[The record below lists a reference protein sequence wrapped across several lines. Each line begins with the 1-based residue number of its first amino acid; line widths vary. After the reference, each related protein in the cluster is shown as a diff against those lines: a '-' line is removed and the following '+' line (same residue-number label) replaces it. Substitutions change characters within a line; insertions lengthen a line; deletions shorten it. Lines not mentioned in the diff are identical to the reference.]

1 MCTNLLQL
9 RNDFPQQKTYHP
21 FMETQLDGSARA
33 LGSVRHLTDEQLI
46 EHLCATTD
54 RTAADDLFAEMFRR
68 YGQRVRAWCER
79 FTGDPEL
86 AFDLAQE
93 VFLKAYRHLGSFR
106 CDSRFSTWLFAVTQ
120 NHCRNSN
127 SRRRLA
133 PVEIDQSIAERL
145 PDHNAVEAYRAI
157 EREQRYRRMWE
168 LISATLNPVE
178 ARVVTM
184 HYGEEVPLAAITQQ
198 LSLSNPSGAK
208 AYIVSAR
215 RKLSGAIRRQAER
228 VA

>member
-1 MCTNLLQL
+1 MG
-9 RNDFPQQKTYHP
+9 
-21 FMETQLDGSARA
+21 TQTTCAIA
-33 LGSVRHLTDEQLI
+33 PENVRSFTDQQLI
-46 EHLCATTD
+46 EQLQLVSD
-54 RTAADDLFAEMFRR
+54 RTAVDNLFAEIFRR

-106 CDSRFSTWLFAVTQ
+106 CHSRFSTWLFAVTQ

-127 SRRRLA
+127 ARRRIAAL
-133 PVEIDQSIAERL
+133 EIDETVADRL
-145 PDHNAVEAYRAI
+145 PDKNALEPYQVI
-157 EREQRYRRMWE
+157 ERYERYRRMWE

-184 HYGEEVPLAAITQQ
+184 HYGEEVPLAKITEH

-215 RKLSGAIRRQAER
+215 RKLNTAIRKQAEK

>member
-9 RNDFPQQKTYHP
+9 RNDFPRQKTYHP
-21 FMETQLDGSARA
+21 VMAIEAEHGPARVPN
-33 LGSVRHLTDEQLI
+33 LRDLTDEQLI
-46 EHLCATTD
+46 ERLCATRD
-54 RTAADDLFAEMFRR
+54 RTFADDLFAEMFRR
-68 YGQRVRAWCER
+68 YGRRVRAWCER
-79 FTGDPEL
+79 LTRDPEL

-127 SRRRLA
+127 SRRRPT
-133 PVEIDQSIAERL
+133 PVEIDPSIAERL
-145 PDHNAVEAYRAI
+145 PDHNAVEPYHAI
-157 EREQRYRRMWE
+157 ERQQRYRRMWE
-168 LISATLNPVE
+168 LIATLNPVE

-184 HYGEEVPLAAITQQ
+184 HYGQEVPLAAITRQ

-215 RKLSGAIRRQAER
+215 RKLSGAIRKQAER